1 MVESPVPTVDY
12 AASGA
17 FIVGLTGGIGSGKST
32 VADLFT
38 THGVTLVDTDR
49 IAHELTTSGGA
60 AMPAIEHA
68 FGTGVIAPDGS
79 LDRAAMRSLVF
90 ERPEQ
95 RQRLESILHPLI
107 RRESERQVAQATSAY
122 VILAVPLLVESGRWQ
137 ERVHRVLVIDCLPDV
152 QVSRVMQ
159 RSGLAREQVEAII
172 AVQASRQQRLAAA
185 DDVIDNNGTPD
196 ALPGAVAQLHERYL
210 ELARAHR
217 SSP

>member
-1 MVESPVPTVDY
+1 MAESPVPNTDS
-12 AASGA
+12 AACGA

-38 THGVTLVDTDR
+38 THGIALVDTDR
-49 IAHELTTSGGA
+49 IAHELTIPGGA
-60 AMPAIEHA
+60 AMPAIEQA
-68 FGTGVIAPDGS
+68 FGGAVIAPDGR
-79 LDRAAMRSLVF
+79 LDRAAMRALVF
-90 ERPEQ
+90 EQPDM
-95 RQRLESILHPLI
+95 RQRLEGILHPLI
-107 RRESERQVAQATSAY
+107 RRESERQVTAATSAY
-122 VILAVPLLVESGRWQ
+122 VILAVPLLVESGRWH
-137 ERVHRVLVIDCLPDV
+137 ERVHRVLVIDCLPQV
-152 QVSRVMQ
+152 QISRVMQ

-185 DDVIDNNGTPD
+185 DDVIDNNGAPD